1 MKTSALLKGMVAIV
15 TGGAGGVGSAIA
27 LALVC
32 EGARVVIIGR
42 RAPGVRRAVAE
53 IASAT
58 SAGSVVGIVGDVSQE
73 RRVRAMVR
81 SVAKRY
87 GRIDILV
94 NCAAIQAPIGPFV
107 TSEWREWRTNIETN
121 LFGTVLMCRAV
132 APLMARRRAGS
143 IINFSGGG
151 STSSRPNF
159 SAYAVAK
166 TGVVRFTEVLADEL
180 ASHGVRANAVAPGAV
195 KTKMLGEI
203 LAAGRRAGESE
214 LASVRRK
221 VAAGGDSAENAAGL
235 VVFLASK
242 RSEGLTGRLVSA
254 VWDPWKSWNRRAIER
269 IMKSDR
275 YTLRRTT

>member
-214 LASVRRK
+214 LSSVRRK